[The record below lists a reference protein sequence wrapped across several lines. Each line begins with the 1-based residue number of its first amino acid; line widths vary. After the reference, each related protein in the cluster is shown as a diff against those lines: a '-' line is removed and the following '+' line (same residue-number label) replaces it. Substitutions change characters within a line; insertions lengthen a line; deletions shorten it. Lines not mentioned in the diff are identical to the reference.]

1 MREILMELMKEDVE
15 AIRAETREEAT
26 LAVTRRMLSQHHGLS
41 RIVQAA
47 DNRECKVWSLVA
59 SVGAVI

>member
-1 MREILMELMKEDVE
+1 MCEILMELMKEDVE

-47 DNRECKVWSLVA
+47 DNRECEVWSLVV

>member
-26 LAVTRRMLSQHHGLS
+26 LAVTRSMLSQHHGLS

-47 DNRECKVWSLVA
+47 DNRECEVWSLVV